1 MAAPLAIKLSSRRPQ
16 TLVGE
21 QILFEL
27 GIRVAAPLVMEPPE
41 LNRSRT
47 TLLLETKDTATP
59 KSWTLNGADHMRI
72 FHVHPLSEVGSAFE
86 VEAGRQ
92 WTATLN
98 LSQFTLPLPAGK
110 YEISLKYRYGKTAAE
125 SVTTNSAGFEVLPAA
140 LGSISY
146 RWYGGGKPRETL
158 ASVFVA
164 LDNGNEE
171 WFYQIGSRRNPGAVE
186 TSVRIGRP
194 ARHAGAKPVLAHLND
209 VQGMHFLK
217 YVLWEQD
224 GEIGTLAVHS
234 EGRGGEPRFV
244 KHGLQPGATLVE
256 PPLQRHHGGLIAILT
271 GKLPDG
277 RPGWALVTLPENG
290 AGENRVAPLDAA
302 PDQALALWP
311 ADEGAPSLYLHSGG
325 RWLQRKPSGEAAPV
339 DANHTVEALALAQW
353 MGAGTVYGFY
363 RDAKSIHTYAR
374 ATQGAAPAPSQSY
387 DAAGL
392 GKCVGAAWREPGG
405 VALLFEKESG
415 GWVVLDSGQ
424 QYPIPAARRASAAPV
439 LLPAGKAIY
448 VLQHD
453 LKRGF
458 LALMVG
464 TPPPEALI

>member
-1 MAAPLAIKLSSRRPQ
+1 MAAPLAIQLSARRPQ

-21 QILFEL
+21 QILFDL
-27 GIRVAAPLVMEPPE
+27 GVRVAAPLTMEPPE

-47 TLLLETKDTATP
+47 TLLLQTKDAAAP
-59 KSWTLNGADHMRI
+59 RSWTLNGADHMRI

-92 WTATLN
+92 WKATLN
-98 LSQFTLPLPAGK
+98 LLQFTLPLPTGK
-110 YEISLKYRYGKTAAE
+110 YEIALRYRYGNNAAD
-125 SVTTNSAGFEVLPAA
+125 SVTTNTAAFEVLPAG

-146 RWYGGGKPRETL
+146 RWYGGAKPAETL
-158 ASVFVA
+158 GSVFVA

-186 TSVRIGRP
+186 TSVRIGRA
-194 ARHAGAKPVLAHLND
+194 ARHAGARPVLAQLND
-209 VQGMHFLK
+209 VQAMHFLK

-224 GEIGTLAVHS
+224 GEIGALPVHS

-244 KHGLQPGATLVE
+244 KHGLQPGAALVD
-256 PPLQRHHGGLIAILT
+256 PPLQRHHGGLMAMLT

-290 AGENRVAPLDAA
+290 QGESRVAALDAA
-302 PDQALALWP
+302 PVQALALWP
-311 ADEGAPSLYLHSGG
+311 ADERAPSLYMHAGG
-325 RWLQRKPSGEAAPV
+325 RWLLRKPTGETGPV
-339 DANHTVEALALAQW
+339 DAEHSLESLALFQW
-353 MGAGTVYGFY
+353 MGAGTVYGHY

-374 ATQGAAPAPSQSY
+374 GTQGGASTPAHSY
-387 DAAGL
+387 DAAGI
-392 GKCVGAAWREPGG
+392 GKFVASAWREPGG
-405 VALLFEKESG
+405 VALLMEKESG
-415 GWVVLDSGQ
+415 GWVVLDGGQ
-424 QYPIPAARRASAAPV
+424 QYPIPAARRAAAAPV